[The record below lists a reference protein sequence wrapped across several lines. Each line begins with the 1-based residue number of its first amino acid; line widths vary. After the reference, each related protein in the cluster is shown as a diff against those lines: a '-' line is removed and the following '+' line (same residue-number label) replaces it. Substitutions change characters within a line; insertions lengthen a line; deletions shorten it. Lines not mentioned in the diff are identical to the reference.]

1 MSPYMK
7 LVKGATK
14 IKVAPPKD
22 KYMVPILN
30 AIDNREEFNDIIY
43 DIRVR
48 IGNNKQQWSIVFKSL
63 VVIHMMTQENPR
75 IVFDYLSANLEF
87 FNNMQVK
94 IYNSN
99 RKWATTDLSV
109 MRRYS
114 DYLECRSVEWD
125 IMKRYSSESR
135 PSNKE
140 RLRYVQ
146 SLERQIL
153 KLLRNKYSQIDLET
167 DLFFFTYKL
176 LVKDLLSLYNKLN
189 EGVIKLLE
197 SFFDL
202 AYEDAEITLDLY
214 KRFVD
219 VTESVVT
226 YLRVGKAL
234 GLNIPVI
241 KHITTKLIRSLE
253 DHLHDR
259 SNYTSK
265 QTPRFEQKRE
275 PSRQQSIVQ
284 NDDDDNNN
292 NYNNERIASTAAQ
305 HKYDEVQ
312 EEKRKLQQ
320 QLQQQQYLISPST
333 MSSNNPFSP
342 QVDQF
347 SFEPQPQQ
355 GLQATATGNPFLMQ
369 QPVQVSYTNSQYMN
383 ASPVT
388 NAPPSYSV
396 ANTQVQGQSLAPAR
410 TTSMM
415 INNPFGMDV
424 LAENPG
430 LMTDTTTGITYMPVP
445 VQIAAVNPFEQ
456 SSSSQQQQQQQQQAP
471 SGHTLRQD
479 DSLVDL

>member
-1 MSPYMK
+1 MSPYTK

-48 IGNNKQQWSIVFKSL
+48 ISNNKQQWSIVFKSL
-63 VVIHMMTQENPR
+63 VVIHMMIQENPR
-75 IVFDYLSANLEF
+75 LVLDYLSQNLEF
-87 FNNMQVK
+87 FNNMNVK
-94 IYNSN
+94 VYNNNS
-99 RKWATTDLSV
+99 KWATSDLSV
-109 MRRYS
+109 MRRYN
-114 DYLECRSVEWD
+114 DYLECRANEWE
-125 IMKRYSSESR
+125 IIKRYSSESR
-135 PSNKE
+135 PTNKE

-146 SLERQIL
+146 SLERETL
-153 KLLRNKYSQIDLET
+153 KLMRNKYSQMDLET
-167 DLFFFTYKL
+167 DLFLFTFKL

-202 AYEDAEITLDLY
+202 GYDDAETTLDLY
-214 KRFVD
+214 KRFVN
-219 VTESVVT
+219 VTESVVQ

-253 DHLHDR
+253 DHLNDR
-259 SNYTSK
+259 SNYSSQLPKQQLEQREQPRIQEQETRNMSTTSTT
-265 QTPRFEQKRE
+265 Q
-275 PSRQQSIVQ
+275 
-284 NDDDDNNN
+284 DNND
-292 NYNNERIASTAAQ
+292 YRKMSLAAQ
-305 HKYDEVQ
+305 KKLEEVE
-312 EEKRKLQQ
+312 EEKRQLQQ

-347 SFEPQPQQ
+347 SFEPQQQ
-355 GLQATATGNPFLMQ
+355 ELQSTGTGNPFLMQ
-369 QPVQVSYTNSQYMN
+369 QPVQVSYTSSPLSQ
-383 ASPVT
+383 
-388 NAPPSYSV
+388 APPSYSM
-396 ANTQVQGQSLAPAR
+396 ANQAGSPIPAQQQQSLAPAR

-415 INNPFGMDV
+415 INNTNPFGMDV

-430 LMTDTTTGITYMPVP
+430 LMTDTTTGVTYMPVP
-445 VQIAAVNPFEQ
+445 VQIAAVNPFD
-456 SSSSQQQQQQQQQAP
+456 QQQQQQQGQPQ
-471 SGHTLRQD
+471 GYTLRQD
-479 DSLVDL
+479 SSLVDL